1 MDKDTI
7 AGTDPDTGTDV
18 VIAGA
23 GPVGLLLACE
33 LALRGVRVVVLERR
47 AEVDETVKAGAVNT
61 PSAEAFYRRGLLP
74 ALAEV
79 QQAALGRF
87 DSFVRQRRAAGAG
100 TIRPAPKFAGHFAGI
115 MLHAGNMDAAD
126 PDFHRAGPA
135 DDVGMIPQQALERL
149 LAERAAG
156 LGVVLRR
163 GVELTGFD
171 ASGDGVTVYVRDA
184 AGTGGAEGGGSG
196 GVGMEG
202 VGSGGSGAGGG
213 GALRAAWL
221 IGCDGGRSTVR
232 KLAGFPF
239 PGTAPEITGHQAMV
253 EMTGSEALGTGWT
266 ETETGI
272 YCHGPVPGRILTVE
286 FGGPP
291 ADRDAPVT
299 AGELQAALRRTS
311 GTDVTITE
319 VHTATRFTDNARQ
332 VPEYRRG
339 RVLLAGD
346 AAHVHSP
353 FGGQGLNLGIGDAMN
368 LGWKLAATVLGHA
381 PDGLLDTYT
390 AERHPIGAWVLE
402 WTRAQIALMRPEP
415 HARALRKVVAELTD
429 TVAGTTFFA
438 KKISGVW
445 QRYDLPGGHPL
456 TGRSAPDLVFADGTR
471 LGAHLEDGRG
481 LLLVLTDDPGLA
493 GRAAEYAA
501 GYAGRLRVVTAY
513 CPGRPELAGLLVRP
527 DGVVAWGTD
536 ADALRGMPR
545 GEEGADGD
553 ISPARTA
560 GAATATRTV
569 PAVTCTADDE
579 LAALEDALRRWF
591 GAPGGTAA

>member
-1 MDKDTI
+1 MDKDTV

-79 QQAALGRF
+79 QRAALGRF
-87 DSFVRQRRAAGAG
+87 DSFMRQRRAAGAG
-100 TIRPAPKFAGHFAGI
+100 AIRPAPKFAGHFAGI

-135 DDVGMIPQQALERL
+135 DDVGMVPQQALERL
-149 LAERAAG
+149 LAERAAE

-171 ASGDGVTVYVRDA
+171 ASGDGVAVRVRA
-184 AGTGGAEGGGSG
+184 TAGTGGAEGGGP
-196 GVGMEG
+196 
-202 VGSGGSGAGGG
+202 
-213 GALRAAWL
+213 LRAAWL
-221 IGCDGGRSTVR
+221 VGCDGGRSTVR

-253 EMTGSEALGTGWT
+253 EMTGSEALGTGWV

-299 AGELQAALRRTS
+299 AGELQAALRRAS

-332 VPEYRRG
+332 APDYRSG

-368 LGWKLAATVLGHA
+368 LGWKLAATVHGRA
-381 PDGLLDTYT
+381 PEGLLDTYT

-415 HARALRKVVAELTD
+415 HARALRKVVAELTG
-429 TVAGTTFFA
+429 TVAGTTFFT
-438 KKISGVW
+438 KKISGVC

-456 TGRSAPDLVFADGTR
+456 TGRSAPDLELADGSR
-471 LGAHLEDGRG
+471 LGAHLRDGQG
-481 LLLVLTDDPGLA
+481 LLLVLGGDPQPAACAEGYG
-493 GRAAEYAA
+493 GRV
-501 GYAGRLRVVTAY
+501 RVVSAR
-513 CPGRPELAGLLVRP
+513 CPDQPELAALLVRP
-527 DGVVAWGTD
+527 DGITAWAAGAVALPDEAGAAAGPGFPD
-536 ADALRGMPR
+536 SSGALAS
-545 GEEGADGD
+545 EGAGAPRKAGTATAL
-553 ISPARTA
+553 STAA
-560 GAATATRTV
+560 GAATCA
-569 PAVTCTADDE
+569 ADE
-579 LAALEDALRRWF
+579 TAALEDALRRWF
-591 GAPGGTAA
+591 GAPDEAAG